1 MAKCEGCGVE
11 LQTTSIMEDGYTPLK
26 KNKLCNRCFQ
36 IKHYNN
42 YIKTHKKHAD
52 YEAILSNINKTRS
65 LVLLISDFFNE
76 GEDLREIR
84 NYFDNDIILVLNKRD
99 ALPLS
104 INDEKIIEYY
114 QNKYPDLF
122 IDIVIVSSTKNY
134 NFDKLYRTILD
145 KKKTKKVYV
154 VGNSNVGKSTLI
166 NKMISNYGVYDMD
179 LTVSPYLSTT
189 LDEVVVKIDD
199 DLTLIDTPG
208 LVDMSNFNS
217 HIDNQEAKNL
227 KISKEIKPITYQIRK
242 KQALLIGDYFRIDY
256 LEGEKNSFTFYMSNN
271 IKVKKVFFAGSTRLK
286 NLPMRTFELNY
297 GEDLVIKGLG
307 FIKIVK
313 ECKIN
318 VYGNVNVD
326 IYIRKSLV

>member
-42 YIKTHKKHAD
+42 YINTHKKHTD
-52 YEAILSNINKTRS
+52 YEEILSSINKTRS

-76 GEDLREIR
+76 GENLGEIR

-104 INDEKIIEYY
+104 INDDKIIEYY
-114 QNKYPDLF
+114 KYKYPDLF

-134 NFDKLYRTILD
+134 NFDKLYRTIID

-189 LDEVVVKIDD
+189 LDEVMVKIDD
-199 DLTLIDTPG
+199 DLTLVDTPG

-217 HIDNQEAKNL
+217 HINNDVAKNL
-227 KISKEIKPITYQIRK
+227 KITKEIKPITYQIKK

-256 LEGEKNSFTFYMSNN
+256 IEGEKNSFTFYMSNN
-271 IKVKKVFFAGSTRLK
+271 IKVKKTFFSGGDKLK
-286 NLPMRTFELNY
+286 NLPMRTFNLDY

-326 IYIRKSLV
+326 IYLRKSLV